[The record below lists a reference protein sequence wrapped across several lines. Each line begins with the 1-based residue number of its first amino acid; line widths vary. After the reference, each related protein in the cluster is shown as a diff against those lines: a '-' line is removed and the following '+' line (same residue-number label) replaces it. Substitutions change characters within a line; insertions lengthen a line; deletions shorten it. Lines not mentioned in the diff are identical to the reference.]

1 MSSKKRHH
9 NKKYYIFKGE
19 NSSFIPL
26 NKFNILSNFISSNK
40 TERKNNNNSNII
52 INVFNN
58 KKEFFNYKPKI
69 LDVSKINNS
78 YTNTFDLNK
87 NKKVKLA
94 KSTNNKFE
102 KLNLKN
108 KNNEHS
114 DYFMNSY
121 TSKTKSNLGKKKL
134 TYDYLKTDIT
144 PKKYYNLKKGS
155 KLKNIQKINLLFPTK
170 YNFKK
175 NDSNYYD
182 ELFGSTSGLFKKY
195 FSNFKYNTYE
205 QIKEKNSN
213 IALKPKNAQ
222 IKPEGIYNKIS
233 NESKNNINE
242 NKKREND
249 ERKGP
254 EEIHWYLV
262 KSIQEGKKL
271 KTKLDFL

>member
-1 MSSKKRHH
+1 M
-9 NKKYYIFKGE
+9 
-19 NSSFIPL
+19 
-26 NKFNILSNFISSNK
+26 
-40 TERKNNNNSNII
+40 
-52 INVFNN
+52 
-58 KKEFFNYKPKI
+58 
-69 LDVSKINNS
+69 
-78 YTNTFDLNK
+78 
-87 NKKVKLA
+87 
-94 KSTNNKFE
+94 
-102 KLNLKN
+102 
-108 KNNEHS
+108 
-114 DYFMNSY
+114 
-121 TSKTKSNLGKKKL
+121 
-134 TYDYLKTDIT
+134 
-144 PKKYYNLKKGS
+144 
-155 KLKNIQKINLLFPTK
+155 LFPTK
-170 YNFKK
+170 YNSKK

-195 FSNFKYNTYE
+195 FSNFKYNTCE